1 MLENIVRASLGL
13 PFAFIATLLLLIFK
27 PFSNKLLGRDRG
39 KVFVEGSEVN
49 KGKFTGVGIY
59 FITVYAVAV
68 VCFCYSSFSLFFM
81 MLLMMASSIFGFMD
95 DRSINPWGEYLKGA
109 LDFGVS
115 IIAAILYV
123 VIFGNKLVSPFGNEF
138 YIPSI
143 IYVVLAIVLF
153 IVTINATNA
162 TDGVDGLC
170 GTLSILTVIS
180 LEIAAA
186 IRGTLGF
193 NGFLVGALFI
203 AILIP
208 YLFFNFYPSKMLM
221 GDAGSRGIGFFI
233 AFYAMYLK
241 IPFAYLIVGLP
252 FLLDGG
258 LSILKITIGRISDKV
273 FHKKIIIL
281 KNLRTPIHDHLKKE
295 KGLSV
300 PKTYTAIVI
309 AGFVIDLIYLAV
321 LALLKI
327 LG

>member
-1 MLENIVRASLGL
+1 MLENVIRAALGI
-13 PFAFIATLLLLIFK
+13 PFAFVASLLLLVFK

-59 FITVYAVAV
+59 FVTVYAVAV
-68 VCFCYSSFSLFFM
+68 ISFCYSSFTLGVM

-115 IIAAILYV
+115 IVAAILYV
-123 VIFGNKLVSPFGNEF
+123 ILFGNQIVSPFGNNF
-138 YIPSI
+138 YIPSPV
-143 IYVVLAIVLF
+143 YVILAIVLF

-170 GTLSILTVIS
+170 GTLTVLSIIALQV
-180 LEIAAA
+180 AAA

-193 NGFLVGALFI
+193 NGFLVGILLVAV
-203 AILIP
+203 LIP

-221 GDAGSRGIGFFI
+221 GDAGSRGIGFMI

-241 IPFAYLIVGLP
+241 IPFAYLIIGLP

-258 LSILKITIGRISDKV
+258 ISILKITIGRISDKA
-273 FHKKIIIL
+273 FHKKILIL
-281 KNLRTPIHDHLKKE
+281 KNIRTPIHDHLKKE
-295 KGLSV
+295 KGFTV
-300 PKTYTAIVI
+300 PKTYFTICAAAV
-309 AGFVIDLIYLAV
+309 VIDVIYLLV
-321 LALLKI
+321 LFLIKTFN
-327 LG
+327 